1 MTSAR
6 YIARVSVQ
14 NHMLNAFSLAVFG
27 FLLGVRHALDP
38 DHVVAMSTI
47 ATRST
52 SFRRAAAVGALW
64 GTGHTLTLLLV
75 GGAIVSLRI
84 VVSPRAGLVM
94 EFAVAV
100 MLIILGCSNLLSAGR
115 SSRPAPSAA
124 RPLMV
129 GMVHGMAGSAAIAL
143 LVLATVNNSA
153 WAICYLFV
161 FGLGTIIGMVL
172 VTGFVALPA
181 SLALTR
187 VGMARRWLTVASG
200 VASLAFGVMMAH
212 ALSGTGGVFSVAP
225 TWVPR

>member
-1 MTSAR
+1 MLSA
-6 YIARVSVQ
+6 
-14 NHMLNAFSLAVFG
+14 LSLTIFG

-47 ATRST
+47 ATRAPSL
-52 SFRRAAAVGALW
+52 RRAAVVGALW

-94 EFAVAV
+94 EFGVAV
-100 MLIILGCSNLLSAGR
+100 MLIILGFSNLLSAR
-115 SSRPAPSAA
+115 RNSRAAPSAA

-143 LVLATVNNSA
+143 LVLATVDDPS
-153 WAICYLFV
+153 WAIGYLLL
-161 FGLGTIIGMVL
+161 FGFGTIIGMVL

-187 VGMARRWLTVASG
+187 VGLAQRWLTAASG
-200 VASLAFGVMMAH
+200 VASLAFGVMMAR
-212 ALSGTGGVFSVAP
+212 ALSGPGGVFSAAP
-225 TWVPR
+225 TWFPR